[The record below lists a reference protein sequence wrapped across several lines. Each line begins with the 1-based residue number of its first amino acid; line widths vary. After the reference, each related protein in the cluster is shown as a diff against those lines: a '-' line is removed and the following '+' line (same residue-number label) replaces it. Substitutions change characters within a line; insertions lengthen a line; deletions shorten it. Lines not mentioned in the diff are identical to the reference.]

1 MCDPVCIIAETH
13 DDNDLI
19 GTDGNHM
26 LIHIIYPM
34 NIQHD
39 HGTEFTASI
48 WSSFPKNDKSPVAMV
63 EMLCKGIEAVVF
75 HKLTINLAF

>member
-19 GTDGNHM
+19 GTDGNHI

-39 HGTEFTASI
+39 HGTGFY
-48 WSSFPKNDKSPVAMV
+48 MV
-63 EMLCKGIEAVVF
+63 FISEK
-75 HKLTINLAF
+75 